1 MSYKFFL
8 AAVYNTFIQL
18 FKLCLSTAI
27 EPPVVP
33 EREPE
38 VDRNTKEKKKKKD
51 KNRSKTEDKNDQEE
65 NGGKSVREDV
75 TITNKPRK
83 NTPTQPVTGNDTHIS
98 DELNQSD
105 GQNSS

>member
-1 MSYKFFL
+1 MF
-8 AAVYNTFIQL
+8 
-18 FKLCLSTAI
+18 CTAI
-27 EPPVVP
+27 EPPAVP
-33 EREPE
+33 DLEPE

-65 NGGKSVREDV
+65 NGGKSVREEV

-83 NTPTQPVTGNDTHIS
+83 NTPTQPVTGNATHIS

-105 GQNSS
+105 GQTVNEMSMLIVIDLINMQI